1 MKIAVQERI
10 SPMRGEFTLIGKDKE
25 GNIVIN
31 YSDKNLIVNNAKV
44 ALASLVSNAGAESKI
59 ITQIGFGTSSTTPS
73 PNDTTLAAPYKK
85 NVLGYSYPEAGKVR
99 FSWRLEYGE
108 ANGKAISEFGLLCA
122 DGSLF
127 ARKVRGAI
135 TKEEDLALE
144 GEWTII
150 F

>member
-1 MKIAVQERI
+1 MKIEVQERHN
-10 SPMRGEFTLIGKDKE
+10 PMRGEFSLVGKDKE
-25 GNIVIN
+25 GNVLFN
-31 YSDKNLIVNNAKV
+31 YSDNNLIVNNAKV

-59 ITQIGFGTSSTTPS
+59 ITQIGFGVSGTTPS
-73 PNDTTLAAPYKK
+73 PNDVTLTSSYKK
-85 NVLGYSYPEAGKVR
+85 NIIVYSYPEPGKVK
-99 FSWRLEYGE
+99 FTWRLDYGE

-135 TKEEDLALE
+135 TKDSDLALE

>member
-1 MKIAVQERI
+1 MKIQVQERNA
-10 SPMRGEFTLIGKDKE
+10 PMRGEFSLIGKDKE
-25 GNIVIN
+25 GKVVFN
-31 YSDKNLIVNNAKV
+31 YSDNNLIVNNAKV
-44 ALASLVSNAGAESKI
+44 ALASLVSSAGADSKV
-59 ITQIGFGTSSTTPS
+59 ITQIGFGTSGTTPS
-73 PNDTTLAAPYKK
+73 PNDTVLTASYKK
-85 NVLGYSYPEAGKVR
+85 NVTSFSYPEPGKVR
-99 FSWRLEYGE
+99 FSWRLDYGE

-135 TKEEDLALE
+135 TKDVDLALE

>member
-1 MKIAVQERI
+1 MKIQVQERNA
-10 SPMRGEFTLIGKDKE
+10 PMRGEFSLIGRDKE
-25 GNIVIN
+25 GNTVFTYADN
-31 YSDKNLIVNNAKV
+31 NLIVNNAKV
-44 ALASLVSNAGAESKI
+44 ALASLVSNAGADTKI
-59 ITQIGFGTSSTTPS
+59 ITQIGFGTSATTPS
-73 PNDTTLAAPYKK
+73 PNDVSLTAPYKK
-85 NVLGYSYPEAGKVR
+85 NVTSFSYPEPGKVK
-99 FSWRLEYGE
+99 FSWRLDYGE

-135 TKEEDLALE
+135 TKDADLALE